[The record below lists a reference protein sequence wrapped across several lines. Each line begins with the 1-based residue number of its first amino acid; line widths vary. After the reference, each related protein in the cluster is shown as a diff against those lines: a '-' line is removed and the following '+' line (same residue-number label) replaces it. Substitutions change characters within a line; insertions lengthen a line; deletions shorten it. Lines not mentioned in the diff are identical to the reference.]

1 MSVALWQFNDVV
13 FLPFIDNLEVPPF
26 KEAAHL
32 WFAREHYLHQLP
44 DHLLFVAL
52 GCGCVPLLQAQ
63 LPLPAEQQHEM
74 HLHTHTGTETIQ
86 IMERNRQGSFA
97 VRGFNKYSLS
107 MNLPMIKNT

>member
-74 HLHTHTGTETIQ
+74 HLHTHT
-86 IMERNRQGSFA
+86 QGQKQFKSWKGIDREA
-97 VRGFNKYSLS
+97 LLS
-107 MNLPMIKNT
+107 GDLTNIPCR